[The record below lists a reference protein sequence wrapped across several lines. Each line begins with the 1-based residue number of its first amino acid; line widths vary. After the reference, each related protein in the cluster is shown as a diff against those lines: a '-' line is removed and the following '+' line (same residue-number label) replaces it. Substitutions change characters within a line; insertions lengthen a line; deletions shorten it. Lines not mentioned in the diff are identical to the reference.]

1 LSSIIASGYA
11 GTNGATGATG
21 PTGPSGGTGAT
32 GNQGASSRICYS
44 KTTLSSLDT
53 TPTTITTSGS
63 ASFPPNNS
71 WGTGTVWVAQP
82 PTITAGESVYQSD
95 GIYDPVTGNTVWNVP
110 YLSALKVG
118 SLSAITANTGNLTV
132 SGTIQSNTGA
142 ISGTT
147 MTGSGAVIY
156 SSGNFAVGNSTN
168 NITYNGSAITLNGTV
183 VFPANINSN
192 NLTLKDGSGNVI
204 LGNGTPLNFANITP
218 ASGWLN
224 NNISVSGG
232 AISGI
237 GTGTGTVVANDQ
249 IYISSGS
256 LFGIGSGAG
265 TAVAN
270 NAISINS
277 NGTLSGAG
285 GGAVTPNGINAVNTN
300 LSNAPAGILNSNVSL
315 GTLGAGA
322 FAYINAITTA
332 NVSTYINSAA
342 IGTAQIGV
350 LAAGNIGANTI
361 DASKI
366 AANTITAGQIA
377 ANTITAD
384 RMSVSTLSA
393 ITANLGTITAGSIS
407 GSSLSVGSSPAVS
420 GTTMT
425 GAGAKIN
432 TDGTFALGNSST
444 NITYNGSA
452 MYLNGNVVATNNINA
467 NAVTISASAFTAG
480 ESRNTALGVWQDIQS
495 VVITTSGQRVYISSC
510 AIPLVGIYIDTEG
523 GNSAI
528 YPIFRLAR
536 DSNELLRSDQGS
548 MSFSETPSAG
558 TYTYSLQCFT
568 TNPGAVYYVEPLAGG
583 SNRSLFVMETKR

>member
-1 LSSIIASGYA
+1 
-11 GTNGATGATG
+11 
-21 PTGPSGGTGAT
+21 
-32 GNQGASSRICYS
+32 
-44 KTTLSSLDT
+44 
-53 TPTTITTSGS
+53 
-63 ASFPPNNS
+63 
-71 WGTGTVWVAQP
+71 
-82 PTITAGESVYQSD
+82 
-95 GIYDPVTGNTVWNVP
+95 
-110 YLSALKVG
+110 
-118 SLSAITANTGNLTV
+118 
-132 SGTIQSNTGA
+132 
-142 ISGTT
+142 
-147 MTGSGAVIY
+147 M
-156 SSGNFAVGNSTN
+156 
-168 NITYNGSAITLNGTV
+168 
-183 VFPANINSN
+183 
-192 NLTLKDGSGNVI
+192 I

-224 NNISVSGG
+224 TNISVSGG

-270 NAISINS
+270 SAISINS

-377 ANTITAD
+377 ANSITAD

>member
-1 LSSIIASGYA
+1 
-11 GTNGATGATG
+11 
-21 PTGPSGGTGAT
+21 
-32 GNQGASSRICYS
+32 
-44 KTTLSSLDT
+44 
-53 TPTTITTSGS
+53 
-63 ASFPPNNS
+63 
-71 WGTGTVWVAQP
+71 
-82 PTITAGESVYQSD
+82 
-95 GIYDPVTGNTVWNVP
+95 
-110 YLSALKVG
+110 
-118 SLSAITANTGNLTV
+118 
-132 SGTIQSNTGA
+132 
-142 ISGTT
+142 

-224 NNISVSGG
+224 TNISVSGG

-265 TAVAN
+265 TSVAN
-270 NAISINS
+270 SAISINS

-342 IGTAQIGV
+342 IGTAQVGV

-420 GTTMT
+420 GTSMSGT
-425 GAGAKIN
+425 GAKIN
-432 TDGTFALGNSST
+432 TDGTFALGNSTT
-444 NITYNGSA
+444 NISYNGTQMS
-452 MYLNGNVVATNNINA
+452 LNGNVVATGNINA
-467 NAVTISASAFTAG
+467 NAVTVTNSGFTAG
-480 ESRNTALGVWQDIQS
+480 LIQNTSLNTWQNLQ
-495 VVITTSGQRVYISSC
+495 VVYINSTGAPIYISS
-510 AIPLVGIYIDTEG
+510 AGQSHFLLSYVNDQAVSDPPRFRIVRDYVVLVETNPNIDG
-523 GNSAI
+523 GNTSPQMVYLDQPGPGGYNYI
-528 YPIFRLAR
+528 LQVSSVP
-536 DSNELLRSDQGS
+536 SDPGIS
-548 MSFSETPSAG
+548 YLNVLSYAG
-558 TYTYSLQCFT
+558 AYNS
-568 TNPGAVYYVEPLAGG
+568 
-583 SNRSLFVMETKR
+583 SLFLLETKR

>member
-1 LSSIIASGYA
+1 
-11 GTNGATGATG
+11 
-21 PTGPSGGTGAT
+21 
-32 GNQGASSRICYS
+32 
-44 KTTLSSLDT
+44 
-53 TPTTITTSGS
+53 
-63 ASFPPNNS
+63 
-71 WGTGTVWVAQP
+71 
-82 PTITAGESVYQSD
+82 
-95 GIYDPVTGNTVWNVP
+95 
-110 YLSALKVG
+110 
-118 SLSAITANTGNLTV
+118 
-132 SGTIQSNTGA
+132 
-142 ISGTT
+142 
-147 MTGSGAVIY
+147 
-156 SSGNFAVGNSTN
+156 
-168 NITYNGSAITLNGTV
+168 
-183 VFPANINSN
+183 
-192 NLTLKDGSGNVI
+192 VI

-265 TAVAN
+265 TSVAN
-270 NAISINS
+270 SAISINS

-322 FAYINAITTA
+322 FAYINAITSA

-377 ANTITAD
+377 ANSITAD

-432 TDGTFALGNSST
+432 TDGTFALGNSTT
-444 NITYNGSA
+444 NISYNGTQMS
-452 MYLNGNVVATNNINA
+452 LNGNVVATGNINA
-467 NAVTISASAFTAG
+467 NAVTLTSSAFTSATYL
-480 ESRNTALGVWQDIQS
+480 NTSGAYQDAQTLS
-495 VVITTSGQRVYISSC
+495 ITTNGSQVYIASSGS
-510 AIPLVGIYIDTEG
+510 PVGGIYIDGDTPG
-523 GNSAI
+523 TI
-528 YPIFRLAR
+528 QPQFRLVR
-536 DSNELLRSDQGS
+536 DSTVLMQGGLNPS
-548 MSFSETPSAG
+548 MSYSDTPSAG
-558 TYTYSLQCFT
+558 TYTYRLQVISQTLF
-568 TNPGAVYYVEPLAGG
+568 NIQDYAGI
-583 SNRSLFVMETKR
+583 SNRSLFAIETKR

>member
-1 LSSIIASGYA
+1 
-11 GTNGATGATG
+11 
-21 PTGPSGGTGAT
+21 
-32 GNQGASSRICYS
+32 
-44 KTTLSSLDT
+44 
-53 TPTTITTSGS
+53 
-63 ASFPPNNS
+63 
-71 WGTGTVWVAQP
+71 
-82 PTITAGESVYQSD
+82 
-95 GIYDPVTGNTVWNVP
+95 
-110 YLSALKVG
+110 
-118 SLSAITANTGNLTV
+118 
-132 SGTIQSNTGA
+132 
-142 ISGTT
+142 

-156 SSGNFAVGNSTN
+156 SSGNFAVGNLTN

-224 NNISVSGG
+224 TNISVSGG

-265 TAVAN
+265 TSVAN
-270 NAISINS
+270 SAISINS

-377 ANTITAD
+377 ASTITATQIATNTITAD

-407 GSSLSVGSSPAVS
+407 GSS
-420 GTTMT
+420 
-425 GAGAKIN
+425 
-432 TDGTFALGNSST
+432 
-444 NITYNGSA
+444 
-452 MYLNGNVVATNNINA
+452 
-467 NAVTISASAFTAG
+467 
-480 ESRNTALGVWQDIQS
+480 
-495 VVITTSGQRVYISSC
+495 
-510 AIPLVGIYIDTEG
+510 
-523 GNSAI
+523 
-528 YPIFRLAR
+528 
-536 DSNELLRSDQGS
+536 
-548 MSFSETPSAG
+548 
-558 TYTYSLQCFT
+558 
-568 TNPGAVYYVEPLAGG
+568 
-583 SNRSLFVMETKR
+583 